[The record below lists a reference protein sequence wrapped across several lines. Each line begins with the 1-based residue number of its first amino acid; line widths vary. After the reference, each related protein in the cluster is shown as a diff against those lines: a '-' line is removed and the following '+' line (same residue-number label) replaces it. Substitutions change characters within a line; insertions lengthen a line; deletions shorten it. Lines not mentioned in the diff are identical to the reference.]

1 MITLDEFRTGQ
12 ISLPVTDADDLPPC
26 CFTCTYLLYK
36 EFSVCSCD
44 GPCYVYCGYGY
55 EDKITRSLP
64 PCLEDTPS

>member
-26 CFTCTYLLYK
+26 CFT
-36 EFSVCSCD
+36 CD